1 MVLLTWEWGGRGERD
16 FPSRGWG
23 RSLYIGTDCNPTTLS
38 IVGKG
43 DVEPLL
49 AYHWEAV
56 RGGEWTSRH
65 PAYTTHRDQR
75 QFLAPVRFHGDD
87 ASVKSLNGRKM
98 LILSLHS
105 EFANGDALFS
115 RLLSALIYDD
125 WLIPGRTI
133 HQLMLVW
140 LWSWQALLAGI
151 YPLKDHLGFDWPE
164 GSRRA
169 QQAGEAIAGG
179 LRFVFSGGVG
189 DWAFHS
195 KFWAPHLH
203 GSGHNFICFRCCAS
217 RVIRRWIFWDTS
229 ETAGWRTTRIL
240 TSDFLDSLP
249 LIGRHPLVDLP
260 GFCLSLIRCD
270 LMHACYLGMCL
281 VTGASVI
288 WELIAN
294 GHFGPQHLHLD
305 IKLASAYGAL
315 LVHCRKN
322 GLTLDCRCF
331 TKGTF
336 GSPHA
341 ATSTTANRAPELHVK
356 AHDSKIITGDCCDSF
371 SVIKP

>member
-1 MVLLTWEWGGRGERD
+1 MATLPDDGPEFLRHTVVRAEVTARSAIEDATSVMQDVAAGR
-16 FPSRGWG
+16 
-23 RSLYIGTDCNPTTLS
+23 I
-38 IVGKG
+38 
-43 DVEPLL
+43 
-49 AYHWEAV
+49 
-56 RGGEWTSRH
+56 
-65 PAYTTHRDQR
+65 
-75 QFLAPVRFHGDD
+75 
-87 ASVKSLNGRKM
+87 
-98 LILSLHS
+98 
-105 EFANGDALFS
+105 
-115 RLLSALIYDD
+115 
-125 WLIPGRTI
+125 
-133 HQLMLVW
+133 
-140 LWSWQALLAGI
+140 
-151 YPLKDHLGFDWPE
+151 
-164 GSRRA
+164 
-169 QQAGEAIAGG
+169 GEASQLAVLDGG
-179 LRFVFSGGVG
+179 HRNHRKRFNKLRVLRS
-189 DWAFHS
+189 S
-195 KFWAPHLH
+195 
-203 GSGHNFICFRCCAS
+203 
-217 RVIRRWIFWDTS
+217 S
-229 ETAGWRTTRIL
+229 ETAGWRSTRIL

-249 LIGRHPLVDLP
+249 LIGRHPLVDLQC
-260 GFCLSLIRCD
+260 FCLSLIRCD